1 MSIYKG
7 LLMLGGYVT
16 HVEHLEDTTKGTGAT
31 APDARPTAGR
41 RAVSPRSV
49 MEPESVRAEPGCLA
63 GGCC

>member
-16 HVEHLEDTTKGTGAT
+16 HVEHFEDTPASPGAT
-31 APDARPTAGR
+31 EPEARPTGGR
-41 RAVSPRSV
+41 RTTSPRSLTEQKPV
-49 MEPESVRAEPGCLA
+49 SVEPGCLA